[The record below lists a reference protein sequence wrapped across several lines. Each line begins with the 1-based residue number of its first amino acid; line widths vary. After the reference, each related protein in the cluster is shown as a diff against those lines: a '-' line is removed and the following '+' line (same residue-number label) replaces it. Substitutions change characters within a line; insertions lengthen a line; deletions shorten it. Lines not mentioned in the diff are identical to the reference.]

1 MFLWKVL
8 HYAIPVRMSLM
19 QRKIIN
25 DASCPI
31 CLTRIETIEHLFLDC
46 PWTQVVWFGSP
57 LQIRMREMDTSHFGN
72 WLNETFQAFYGLDC
86 KDKGPSSLLAYICW
100 FIWKERNNL
109 IFNHKPVDPHNI
121 ISKAWKAYI
130 DFSETIPF
138 GSPSFLPDNYTSN
151 QCGASGVL
159 IRDHVGIPLIARDFC
174 FPCSSVTCAE
184 ALAILMGIT
193 TAQTLGLK
201 KMKDSLCCRN
211 GSTSGK
217 HNLPPSPPR
226 LPLIGNLH
234 QLGSL
239 PHRSLRDLAHKY
251 GQNLM
256 LLYLGQVPTLVISSA
271 EMAREMVK
279 NHDIVFSNRPR
290 STAPSILL
298 FGCEDVGFSPYGET
312 MIAIAN
318 NIVSRCV
325 LGKSFMEEDGRSRIG
340 ELSRQMMLLFGA
352 FSVGDFFPGLKWIDV
367 ARGLLG
373 RMKATFRE
381 LDEHKLNR
389 NGMVNGRASEES
401 KSYEESPRRGKK
413 SGGEK
418 SKIDMEDINQM
429 SYFKCVIKENLRL
442 HPPVALL
449 VPRETSTSVEMGGYH
464 IPAKAQVFVNAWAIQ
479 RDPSLWGR
487 PEEFMPERFENSSVD
502 FKGQDFEYIPFGVGR
517 RGCPGM
523 AFGVASTEYVIANL
537 LYWFDWKL
545 PGGALGEDLDMSEA
559 HGLTVSKK
567 LPFHLLPTP
576 YSP

>member
-1 MFLWKVL
+1 MVGVLPQFSALWQELLL
-8 HYAIPVRMSLM
+8 HPLFFSVFILSLVF
-19 QRKIIN
+19 
-25 DASCPI
+25 
-31 CLTRIETIEHLFLDC
+31 LFL
-46 PWTQVVWFGSP
+46 
-57 LQIRMREMDTSHFGN
+57 R
-72 WLNETFQAFYGLDC
+72 
-86 KDKGPSSLLAYICW
+86 
-100 FIWKERNNL
+100 
-109 IFNHKPVDPHNI
+109 
-121 ISKAWKAYI
+121 
-130 DFSETIPF
+130 
-138 GSPSFLPDNYTSN
+138 
-151 QCGASGVL
+151 
-159 IRDHVGIPLIARDFC
+159 
-174 FPCSSVTCAE
+174 
-184 ALAILMGIT
+184 
-193 TAQTLGLK
+193 
-201 KMKDSLCCRN
+201 RN
-211 GSTSGK
+211 GSTTGK
-217 HNLPPSPPR
+217 LNLPPSPPR

-239 PHRSLRDLAHKY
+239 PHRSLRALAHKH

-256 LLYLGQVPTLVISSA
+256 LLHLGQVPTLVISSA

-298 FGCEDVGFSPYGET
+298 FGCEDVGFSPYCEYWRQARKISVVELLSIKRVQEFQFVREEET
-312 MIAIAN
+312 AAM
-318 NIVSRCV
+318 
-325 LGKSFMEEDGRSRIG
+325 SFMDEGGRSRIG
-340 ELSRQMMLLFGA
+340 ELSRQMMLLLGA

-381 LDEHKLNR
+381 LDEFLDQLIEEHKAFLDSSSSASGTSEANHFMDILLR
-389 NGMVNGRASEES
+389 LIKDGMLDFDLTKNNIKGILADMFVGGTDTSSTGMEWLMAELVKNPRVMKKVQEEV
-401 KSYEESPRRGKK
+401 RRVVGK
-413 SGGEK
+413 K

-487 PEEFMPERFENSSVD
+487 PEEFMLERFENSSVD

-517 RGCPGM
+517 RGCPGI

-545 PGGALGEDLDMSEA
+545 PCGALGEDLDMSEA